1 MCVHVCV
8 CVCVDACVCDPTLS
22 GLVCLVIQCSVLMVS
37 TDNSGPILPMYNLRV
52 WSMLRREETGGG
64 RVGEREEGVC
74 VCVCVCVCARVHV
87 CVCACVCVCV
97 CVCVWML
104 ACVILP

>member
-37 TDNSGPILPMYNLRV
+37 
-52 WSMLRREETGGG
+52 E
-64 RVGEREEGVC
+64 
-74 VCVCVCVCARVHV
+74 H
-87 CVCACVCVCV
+87 
-97 CVCVWML
+97 
-104 ACVILP
+104 